1 MAEEIIEGTL
11 RPAVHESQDIVG
23 NQSKFVCSL
32 LTFGNFLAPAD
43 RYMMKV
49 EMLSLHVLLKNSIV
63 KIRQCFNTTSEVSKN
78 DIHGRILDML
88 WWISRESYQIP
99 KM

>member
-1 MAEEIIEGTL
+1 
-11 RPAVHESQDIVG
+11 
-23 NQSKFVCSL
+23 
-32 LTFGNFLAPAD
+32 
-43 RYMMKV
+43 MMKV

-78 DIHGRILDML
+78 DIHGRILDMF

-99 KM
+99 KMWMIDANLRSSIINLRQYFADK